1 MANKK
6 DAARVGD
13 SPPAEPEDAR
23 LGGLTGEVANA
34 FEHLGESKAARKISK
49 KASKSEKK
57 TQKKQAKQTKKE
69 CKKLC
74 AAGVSAEALSVA
86 ATHGSGADG
95 GSGSEYRVTP
105 HRARNAVSVA
115 RVVVPAAL
123 PVLAPVAIRAAGA
136 AREAYDQYRARKL
149 GVDVERLAEYSGH
162 GAGLHARIAGASDG
176 LVSLR
181 DSGNSGEPGAAGH
194 ATFIETSQD
203 TLRQL
208 SATVRAAERMPGVR
222 RKAAHRAVS
231 GELDQL
237 ESELLRRLGT

>member
-6 DAARVGD
+6 DAATTAD
-13 SPPAEPEDAR
+13 SPPVEQEPAR
-23 LGGLTGEVANA
+23 LGGLAGEVSNA
-34 FEHLGESKAARKISK
+34 FEHLGESKAARKITK
-49 KASKSEKK
+49 KAAKAEKK
-57 TQKKQAKQTKKE
+57 TEKKQTKQHKKE

-74 AAGVSAEALSVA
+74 EAGVSAEALSA
-86 ATHGSGADG
+86 AVSHGSESGGSGAQ
-95 GSGSEYRVTP
+95 YRFTP
-105 HRARNAVSVA
+105 GRARNAVSVA

-123 PVLAPVAIRAAGA
+123 PVLAPVAVRAAGA

-162 GAGLHARIAGASDG
+162 GAGLHARIAGVSDG

-181 DSGNSGEPGAAGH
+181 DSGGTDAADDTAFIQRSGE
-194 ATFIETSQD
+194 

-222 RKAAHRAVS
+222 RNAAHRAVS
-231 GELDQL
+231 AELDQL

>member
-1 MANKK
+1 MTNRN
-6 DAARVGD
+6 DAAKAGD
-13 SPPAEPEDAR
+13 SPAAESGDAG
-23 LGGLTGEVANA
+23 LGGLAGEVANA
-34 FEHLGESKAARKISK
+34 FEHLGESKAGRKISK
-49 KASKSEKK
+49 KASKAEKK
-57 TQKKQAKQTKKE
+57 SQKKQTKQTKKE

-74 AAGVSAEALSVA
+74 SAGVSAEALSA
-86 ATHGSGADG
+86 AAAHGGADG
-95 GSGSEYRVTP
+95 GAQPEYRVTP
-105 HRARNAVSVA
+105 NRARNVVSVA

-123 PVLAPVAIRAAGA
+123 PVLAPVAVRAAGA

-162 GAGLHARIAGASDG
+162 GAGLHARIAGVSDG

-181 DSGNSGEPGAAGH
+181 DSGNSGESGSGDQAE
-194 ATFIETSQD
+194 FIQSSQD

-222 RKAAHRAVS
+222 RKSAHRAVS